1 MYRPVPVSAMIQM
14 ETASF
19 FNRIEREVDLSNTKF
34 LIRKAAVLGAGVMG
48 AQIAAHL
55 VNANIETLLFEL
67 PGDADNPNSNVV
79 KAIEKLKKQEPAPL
93 SVKAKAISIQPG
105 NYDDHLELLKDCDL
119 VIEAI
124 AERMD
129 WKHDL
134 YVKVAPFLGEQSIFA
149 SNTSGLS
156 INRLAAAFPENLR
169 HRFCG
174 IHFFNPPRY
183 MHLVELIPCQVSD
196 ADMLDALEAFLVT
209 YLGKGVIR
217 AKDTPNFI
225 ANRIGVFS
233 LLTTMHHARA
243 FNFGFDL
250 VDALTGAL
258 IGRPKSA
265 TFRTADVVG
274 LDTLAHVINTMRY
287 TLTDDPWHRYFAVP
301 DWLQELI
308 QSGALGEKVK
318 HGVYRKIGSEIH
330 VLDLTTQNYRLA
342 AAEVDDDLKQLLKYS
357 NPVEK
362 FAALRNSQ
370 QPQAQFLWSIFRD
383 VFHYCAVQLESIA
396 DNARDLDLAI
406 RWGFGWNQ
414 GPFEIWQ
421 AAGWQQIADWI
432 QADIA
437 AGKAMSDAPLPRW
450 IAVAAANGTQGAHT
464 VQGSFAPL
472 TGKMQPRSVLPVYR
486 RQLFPDR
493 LIGEDT
499 SYGAT
504 IFETDAVRMWHTGD
518 DIAILSFKSKM
529 HTIGVDVLEGVQQAL
544 KEAEKNW
551 RALVIWQTEPPF
563 SAGANLQKATEKPK
577 PEAQSGS
584 APSSPPSPKSP
595 TAFQQF
601 LKKLRKSTQAT
612 VLQVAREL
620 DLADVLM
627 AKKLEEVSKMIQQFQ
642 QTSQGLRYS
651 MIPTVA
657 AVDGLALGGGCE
669 FVMHCDR
676 AVATLESYIGLVETG
691 VGLLPAGGGC
701 KEFALRAA
709 QSTKDG
715 DPFSQLKLYF
725 QTVAMAELA
734 KSAEQAKELGY
745 LRPAD
750 VVVMNRFELLHVAKM
765 QALALAEA
773 GYRPPLRA
781 REVPVAGNTGIAT
794 IQSML
799 VNMREGGFISE
810 HDYLIG
816 SKVAYVMCGG
826 DLTPGSLVDED
837 WLLELERAA
846 FMELIATEKTQARI
860 EHTLKTGKPIR
871 N

>member
-1 MYRPVPVSAMIQM
+1 MG
-14 ETASF
+14 
-19 FNRIEREVDLSNTKF
+19 NKKF
-34 LIRKAAVLGAGVMG
+34 LVRKAAVLGAGVMG

-67 PGDADNPNSNVV
+67 PGDANNPNANVI
-79 KAIEKLKKQEPAPL
+79 KAVEKLKKQEPAPL
-93 SVKAKAISIQPG
+93 SVKAKATFIQPA
-105 NYDDHLELLKDCDL
+105 NYDQHLELLKDCDL

-129 WKHDL
+129 WKRDL
-134 YVKVAPFLGEQSIFA
+134 YTKVAPYLGEQTIFA

-156 INRLAAAFPENLR
+156 INQLAEAFPEALR

-196 ADMLDALEAFLVT
+196 ASMLDDLEAFLVT

-233 LLTTMHHARA
+233 LLATMYHGQA

-250 VDALTGAL
+250 VDALTGSL

-274 LDTLAHVINTMRY
+274 LDTLAHVIDTMRD
-287 TLTDDPWHRYFAVP
+287 TLPDDAWHRYFAVP
-301 DWLQELI
+301 DWLQGLI
-308 QSGALGEKVK
+308 QAGALGEKVK
-318 HGVYRKIGSEIH
+318 CGVYQKVKNEIH
-330 VLDLTTQNYRLA
+330 VFDLPTQTYRLSA
-342 AAEVDDDLKQLLKYS
+342 GDVDEDLKRLLKYS
-357 NPVEK
+357 SPAEK
-362 FAALRNSQ
+362 FAALRNSR

-383 VFHYCAVQLESIA
+383 LFHYCAVQLETIA
-396 DNARDLDLAI
+396 DNTRDLDLAM

-421 AAGWQQIADWI
+421 AAGWKQIANWI
-432 QADIA
+432 NEDIT
-437 AGKAMSDAPLPRW
+437 AGKSMSQSPLPQW
-450 IAVAAANGTQGAHT
+450 VMTIAESNTQSVHAT
-464 VQGSFAPL
+464 QGSFAPAS
-472 TGKMQPRSVLPVYR
+472 GEIRMRSELSVYQ

-493 LIGEDT
+493 LIGEEAI
-499 SYGAT
+499 YGES
-504 IFETDAVRMWHTGD
+504 IFETEAVRLWHTGD
-518 DIAILSFKSKM
+518 RIAILSFKSKM
-529 HTIGVDVLEGVQQAL
+529 HTIGVDVLEGVQQAI
-544 KEAEKNW
+544 KEAEQNW

-563 SAGANLQKATEKPK
+563 SAGANLQKATERPK
-577 PEAQSGS
+577 PDAQHSNAPS
-584 APSSPPSPKSP
+584 APPSPPS
-595 TAFQQF
+595 AFQSF
-601 LKKLRKSTQAT
+601 LKRFKKSAQAT
-612 VLQVAREL
+612 VLHVAREL

-627 AKKLEEVSKMIQQFQ
+627 AKKLAEVDGMIKLFQ
-642 QTSQGLRYS
+642 QTSQALRYS

-676 AVATLESYIGLVETG
+676 AVATLESYIGLVEVG

-709 QSTKDG
+709 QNAKDG
-715 DPFSQLKLYF
+715 DPFPQLKYYF

-745 LRPAD
+745 LRFAD
-750 VVVMNRFELLHVAKM
+750 TVVMHRFELLHVAKAQAM
-765 QALALAEA
+765 ALAAT
-773 GYRPPLRA
+773 GYRPSLRA
-781 REVPVAGNTGIAT
+781 REIPVAGNTGIAT
-794 IQSML
+794 IQSQL

-810 HDYLIG
+810 HDNLIA
-816 SKVAYVMCGG
+816 SKVAHVMCGG

-837 WLLELERAA
+837 WFLELERAA
-846 FMELIATEKTQARI
+846 FMELLATEKTQARI
-860 EHTLKTGKPIR
+860 EHTLKTGKPLR

>member
-1 MYRPVPVSAMIQM
+1 MADK
-14 ETASF
+14 SF
-19 FNRIEREVDLSNTKF
+19 LV
-34 LIRKAAVLGAGVMG
+34 RKAAVLGAGVMG

-67 PGDADNPNSNVV
+67 PGDADNPSANVI
-79 KAIEKLKKQEPAPL
+79 KSLEKLKKQEPAPL
-93 SVKAKAISIQPG
+93 SVKAKATYIQPA
-105 NYDDHLELLKDCDL
+105 NYDQHLELLKDCDL

-129 WKHDL
+129 WKRDL
-134 YVKVAPFLGEQSIFA
+134 YTKVAPHLGEQTIFA

-156 INRLAAAFPENLR
+156 INQLAEAFPEALR
-169 HRFCG
+169 HHFCG

-183 MHLVELIPCQVSD
+183 MHLVELIPCKTSD
-196 ADMLDALEAFLVT
+196 AEMLDHLEEFLVT

-217 AKDTPNFI
+217 AKDTPNFV

-233 LLTTMHHARA
+233 LLATMHHGRA
-243 FNFGFDL
+243 FDFGFDL

-274 LDTLAHVINTMRY
+274 LDTLAHVINTMRD
-287 TLTDDPWHRYFAVP
+287 TLPEDPWHPYFAVP
-301 DWLQELI
+301 DWLQGLI
-308 QSGALGEKVK
+308 EIGALGEKVK
-318 HGVYRKIGSEIH
+318 RGVYQKIKNEIH
-330 VLDLTTQNYRLA
+330 VLDRAAQTYRLS
-342 AAEVDDDLKQLLKYS
+342 AAEVDEDLKRLLKYS
-357 NPVEK
+357 SPAEK
-362 FAALRNSQ
+362 FAALHNSQ

-383 VFHYCAVQLESIA
+383 LFHYCAVQLETIA
-396 DNARDLDLAI
+396 DNTRDLDLAV

-421 AAGWQQIADWI
+421 AAGWKQIANWI
-432 QADIA
+432 QEDIV
-437 AGKAMSDAPLPRW
+437 AGKSMSQASLPQW
-450 IAVAAANGTQGAHT
+450 VMAIAESGTQSVHT
-464 VQGSFAPL
+464 AQGSFAPAY
-472 TGKMQPRSVLPVYR
+472 GKTQLRSKLPVYQ

-493 LIGEDT
+493 LIGEEAV
-499 SYGAT
+499 YGET
-504 IFETDAVRMWHTGD
+504 IFETDAVRLWHTGD
-518 DIAILSFKSKM
+518 RIAILSFKSKM
-529 HTIGVDVLEGVQQAL
+529 HTIGVDVLEGVQQAV

-551 RALVIWQTEPPF
+551 GALVIWQTEPPF
-563 SAGANLQKATEKPK
+563 SAGANLQKATERPK
-577 PEAQSGS
+577 PDAQHGS
-584 APSSPPSPKSP
+584 ASPVPHQPP
-595 TAFQQF
+595 TAFQSF

-627 AKKLEEVSKMIQQFQ
+627 AKKFAEVEGMIKQFQ
-642 QTSQGLRYS
+642 QTSQMLRYS

-676 AVATLESYIGLVETG
+676 VVATLESYIGLVEVG

-701 KEFALRAA
+701 KEFAMRAA
-709 QSTKDG
+709 QAAKDG
-715 DPFSQLKLYF
+715 DPFPQLKYYF

-745 LRPAD
+745 LCLSD
-750 VVVMNRFELLHVAKM
+750 TVVMHRFELLHVAKA

-781 REVPVAGNTGIAT
+781 REIPVAGNTGIAT
-794 IQSML
+794 IQSQL
-799 VNMREGGFISE
+799 VNLREGGFISE
-810 HDYLIG
+810 HDNLIA
-816 SKVAYVMCGG
+816 SKVAHVMCGG
-826 DLTPGSLVDED
+826 DLTPGSRVDED
-837 WLLELERAA
+837 WFLELERAA
-846 FMELIATEKTQARI
+846 FMELLATEKTQARI
-860 EHTLKTGKPIR
+860 EHTLKTGKPLR